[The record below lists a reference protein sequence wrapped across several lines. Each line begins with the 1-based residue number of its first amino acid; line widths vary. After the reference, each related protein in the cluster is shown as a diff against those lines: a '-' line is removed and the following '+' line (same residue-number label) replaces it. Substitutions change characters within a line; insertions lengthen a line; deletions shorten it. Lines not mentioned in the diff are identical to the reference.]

1 MYKVEKNPK
10 DSEEKETSSE
20 TGGEK
25 MKVWFQE
32 NLRMIVSIAI
42 VVAIA
47 GGIYSYSKRTQPA
60 VPQKEAV
67 SQEEGEG
74 KISVIGG
81 ETAKEEAQKAE
92 EVQPAAGEAA
102 KPEEAVSPQ
111 TSQETESSFIET
123 AVRGDSTTKLAR
135 RALANYLEKNPDASL
150 TAEHKIYIEDA
161 LRRQVTNGRIQIG
174 ETREFSKDMISR
186 AIEKSKSLNE
196 KQLKNLEK
204 YSKKVPGLK

>member
-102 KPEEAVSPQ
+102 KSEAVSPQ

-161 LRRQVTNGRIQIG
+161 LRRQVTNGKIRIG